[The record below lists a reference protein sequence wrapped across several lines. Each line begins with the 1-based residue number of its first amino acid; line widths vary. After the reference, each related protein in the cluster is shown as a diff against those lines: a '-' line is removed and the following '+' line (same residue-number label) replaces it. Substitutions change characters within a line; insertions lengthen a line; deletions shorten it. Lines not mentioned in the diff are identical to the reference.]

1 MTKDTKQPPEET
13 ALLPDDALEL
23 AVAKVLDVPLHRFVG
38 LELVSQQPGKSHARV
53 IAVPN
58 TLNNV
63 GVVHGGIYYA
73 LLDAAAYLAV
83 IPLLRSDENAVT
95 HDIHISVMRPV
106 AEGQTLDLHGQ
117 VTRRGRTLIFAE
129 AEARVGK
136 KLIAT
141 ARVTKSVVVQRV
153 SEV

>member
-1 MTKDTKQPPEET
+1 MENDTKQPPEVT
-13 ALLPDDALEL
+13 AQLPAEELEQ

-38 LELVSQQPGKSHARV
+38 LQLVDQQPGTAHARLT
-53 IAVPN
+53 AVPN

-83 IPLLRSDENAVT
+83 IPLLRSGENAVT
-95 HDIHISVMRPV
+95 HDIHVSVMRPV
-106 AEGQTLDLHGQ
+106 AAGETLDLHGT
-117 VTRRGRTLIFAE
+117 VTRRGRSLIFAE
-129 AEARVGK
+129 SEARVAG

-141 ARVTKSVVVQRV
+141 ARVTKSVVVQNV
-153 SEV
+153 AG